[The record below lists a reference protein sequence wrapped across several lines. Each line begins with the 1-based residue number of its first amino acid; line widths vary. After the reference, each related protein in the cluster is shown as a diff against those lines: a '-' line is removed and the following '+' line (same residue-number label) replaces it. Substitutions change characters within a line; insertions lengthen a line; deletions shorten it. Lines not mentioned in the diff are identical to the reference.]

1 LRVESWILNP
11 LLANRGFGGYHQA
24 MKNLTVLIPLLFALC
39 ASVRAE
45 EAKPDSPPTIKA
57 SEAKEYIGT
66 NVVATGKIA
75 EVNKVERLVRLN
87 FDKPFP
93 KQPLTAVIFS
103 TKTNLFPD
111 LDTFKGK
118 KVEVSGKITDYHGRP
133 QIVLDTTNQL
143 KVVEQ
148 TRDTDKK

>member
-1 LRVESWILNP
+1 LNP
-11 LLANRGFGGYHQA
+11 LLANDGFGRYHQA
-24 MKNLTVLIPLLFALC
+24 MKKIATLIPLLFALC
-39 ASVRAE
+39 GFVLAE
-45 EAKPDSPPTIKA
+45 EAKTNSPPTIKA

-66 NVVATGKIA
+66 NVVVTGKIA

-93 KQPLTAVIFS
+93 KQPLTGVVFS

-111 LDTFKGK
+111 LDTLKGK
-118 KVEVSGKITDYHGRP
+118 SVELSGKITDYHGRP
-133 QIVLDTTNQL
+133 QIVLERTNQL

-148 TRDTDKK
+148 ASEPEKK